1 MLNWRVTDSFKRPMN
16 GDVRFDVMFD
26 VTTGAPIMK
35 EKVTLNK
42 RITNHYI
49 HIN

>member
-16 GDVRFDVMFD
+16 GDVRFD